1 MGVIGG
7 VLVTHGRLGEEL
19 LEAARRIVGDLPY
32 LTCVSIGWNDD
43 AAESRK
49 RIAEAV
55 KSVESGRGVLVL
67 TDMFGGSPSNLAM
80 PLLEKDRVE
89 IVTGVNLPM
98 VIKMANQAASD
109 SLAEHARKVKEQG
122 RRHISVA
129 GELLGE

>member
-1 MGVIGG
+1 MIGG

-19 LEAARRIVGDLPY
+19 LEAARRIVGDLPH
-32 LTCVSIGWNDD
+32 LTFVSIGWNDD

-98 VIKMANQAASD
+98 VIKMANQVASD

>member
-1 MGVIGG
+1 MIGG

-19 LEAARRIVGDLPY
+19 LEAARRIVGELHHISV
-32 LTCVSIGWNDD
+32 VSLGWDD
-43 AAESRK
+43 DVDESRR
-49 RIAEAV
+49 RISDRV
-55 KSVESGRGVLVL
+55 KTVDSGRGVIIL

-80 PLLEKDRVE
+80 PLLQKDRVE

-98 VIKMANQAASD
+98 VVKMASQADEDTVAA
-109 SLAEHARKVKEQG
+109 LARKVRDQG